1 MAILQKAES
10 GSLSGHTIAPIN
22 LAKFAAF
29 KAECYAK
36 HVSYGWGMKDPNPG
50 SGRVGF
56 TEIDCSGFVRTLL
69 MYACED
75 AMDAMPDGSYTQGEW
90 LAAKGFKPTDP
101 ANCGLSDG
109 HLRINVH
116 HPDHRDEAGHIWI
129 VVGGATVHS
138 VESFG
143 GHGPGERTWN
153 AMLHSGNRLSDL
165 ASVCYVLM

>member
-1 MAILQKAES
+1 
-10 GSLSGHTIAPIN
+10 
-22 LAKFAAF
+22 
-29 KAECYAK
+29 
-36 HVSYGWGMKDPNPG
+36 
-50 SGRVGF
+50 
-56 TEIDCSGFVRTLL
+56 

-90 LAAKGFKPTDP
+90 LAAKGFKRTDP

-129 VVGGATVHS
+129 VVGGTTVHT
-138 VESFG
+138 VESHG
-143 GHGPGERTWN
+143 GRGPSERPWN
-153 AMLHSGNRLSDL
+153 ALLHSGYRLNEL